1 MFEQEVIKPVTRTR
15 LSDSDGGT
23 KLTAEGR
30 EGEGGLY
37 ISTSFSSLPKDLF
50 DMLSDAAKKRH
61 MFPRDL
67 FSEAVL
73 YLVSER
79 NRTGNIAYTVPRK
92 GGVKR
97 TIWLSEEACKLI
109 QEVSKKDRINKNTLF
124 LTSLTL
130 YAEKEG
136 LHV

>member
-1 MFEQEVIKPVTRTR
+1 VTRTR
-15 LSDSDGGT
+15 LSDSDGKT
-23 KLTAEGR
+23 SLTAEGR

-37 ISTSFSSLPKDLF
+37 ISTSFSSLPENLF
-50 DMLSDAAKKRH
+50 NMFSLVAKKRD

-73 YLVSER
+73 FLISER
-79 NRTGNIAYTVPRK
+79 TKRGSITYIVPRK

-97 TIWLSEEACKLI
+97 TIWLSEEACKSI
-109 QEVSKKDRINKNTLF
+109 ETVSKDDRVNKNTVF
-124 LTSLTL
+124 LTSLKL

>member
-1 MFEQEVIKPVTRTR
+1 VTRTR
-15 LSDSDGGT
+15 LSDSDT
-23 KLTAEGR
+23 KSSPIAEGR

-50 DMLSDAAKKRH
+50 DMLSDTAKNRH

-67 FSEAVL
+67 FSEAIL

-79 NRTGNIAYTVPRK
+79 NRTGEIAYAVARK

-97 TIWLSEEACKLI
+97 TIWLSEEACKSI
-109 QEVSKKDRINKNTLF
+109 ETVSKDDRVNKNTVF
-124 LTSLTL
+124 LTSLQL